1 MLFRL
6 QPEVLA
12 LLIPVLLFALVFHE
26 FSHGWVAYKL
36 GDPTAKHQGRLTLNP
51 IAHLDP
57 FGSLMILF
65 VGFGWAKPVPV
76 DSRYL
81 ANPRVDMMKIA
92 FAGPASNLLL
102 ALISG
107 ILIRMTGYMGPLTS
121 MLILFTQI
129 NISLA
134 VFNMIP
140 IPPLDGSQIFSGLMI
155 REKSKSCNAATDVW
169 SPNFNGLD
177 TIWNVYWCFNN
188 LGLYASLCK
197 FIYVFICRDV
207 IEKIFQTNYSCSKIQ
222 TLFSRYDTIINSCC
236 SNDKLFIKNFSG
248 C

>member
-6 QPEVLA
+6 SPEVLV

-26 FSHGWVAYKL
+26 FSHGWVTNKL
-36 GDPTAKHQGRLTLNP
+36 GDPTAKNQGRLTLNP

-57 FGSLMILF
+57 IGSMMILF

-81 ANPRVDMMKIA
+81 ANPRKDMMKIA

-102 ALISG
+102 AFLGG
-107 ILIRMTGYMGPLTS
+107 ILIRLTGYVGPLTS

-140 IPPLDGSQIFSGLMI
+140 IPPLDGSQIFSGIMI
-155 REKSKSCNAATDVW
+155 RRNPQLVMQLQMYGPQILMGLILFGMFTGISIIWAFM
-169 SPNFNGLD
+169 SPFVNF
-177 TIWNVYWCFNN
+177 FM
-188 LGLYASLCK
+188 
-197 FIYVFICRDV
+197 FVFA
-207 IEKIFQTNYSCSKIQ
+207 
-222 TLFSRYDTIINSCC
+222 
-236 SNDKLFIKNFSG
+236 G
-248 C
+248 M

>member
-6 QPEVLA
+6 PPEVLV

-26 FSHGWVAYKL
+26 FSHGWVANKL
-36 GDPTAKHQGRLTLNP
+36 GDPTAKYAGRLTLNP
-51 IAHLDP
+51 MAHLDL

-81 ANPRVDMMKIA
+81 ANPRTDMMKIA

-102 ALISG
+102 AFIAGL
-107 ILIRMTGYMGPLTS
+107 LIRLTGNMGVLSS
-121 MLILFTQI
+121 MLIMFAQI
-129 NISLA
+129 NIMLA

-155 REKSKSCNAATDVW
+155 RHNPDLVIKLQVYGPQILMGLILFGMLTSI
-169 SPNFNGLD
+169 SPIWWIISPFVNF
-177 TIWNVYWCFNN
+177 FM
-188 LGLYASLCK
+188 
-197 FIYVFICRDV
+197 F
-207 IEKIFQTNYSCSKIQ
+207 
-222 TLFSRYDTIINSCC
+222 LFVGI
-236 SNDKLFIKNFSG
+236 
-248 C
+248 